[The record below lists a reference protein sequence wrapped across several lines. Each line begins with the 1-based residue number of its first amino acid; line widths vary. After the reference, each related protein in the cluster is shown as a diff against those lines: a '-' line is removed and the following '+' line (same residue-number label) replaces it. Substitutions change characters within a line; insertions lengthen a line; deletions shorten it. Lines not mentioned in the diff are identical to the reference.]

1 MRPRRGPILIVAV
14 AGLVVVGLLAR
25 GEGTR
30 RPVCV
35 AQDALRGALQ
45 AVDAAR
51 AAERSGDKAAVDQEL
66 AEIAR
71 LLSVARVNLAA
82 PAVDPQTAS
91 AARAMLEAA
100 NYLQFIVD
108 DARSSGAVDYPIAQF
123 AARELDRAGSGA
135 GGAPTNC

>member
-1 MRPRRGPILIVAV
+1 M
-14 AGLVVVGLLAR
+14 
-25 GEGTR
+25 
-30 RPVCV
+30 
-35 AQDALRGALQ
+35 
-45 AVDAAR
+45 VDAAR
-51 AAERSGDKAAVDQEL
+51 AAERSGDMAAVDQEL

-71 LLSVARVNLAA
+71 LLSVARGNLAG

-123 AARELDRAGSGA
+123 AARELSRAGSGA